1 MDPMADMDELET
13 LNNEREALGLEPM
26 QSVAE
31 ARAWK
36 ASLAVADKPADAAPA
51 DEVKP
56 PADVVYTAP
65 VAAAPKAVEQAGG
78 REAELALEVQRL
90 KSEAGR
96 SSVLANELKD
106 LKAALEA
113 SAQREA
119 EAVAAKEAAEAKA
132 SGGGLFA
139 FLTPEQRAEM
149 SEPALDAIER
159 GVTAYV
165 QKAVAAV
172 EAKTGADI
180 ADTRNTLTATRER
193 EAQREAQAAQ
203 ARADRMWVD
212 VVQPVIPAQVYGTFI
227 SNPKWDEWCAK
238 SYAGNF
244 NANLYNAAV
253 SDGDGEAVID
263 LLSRFMRYAGI
274 EVPTKGAKP
283 PVRATEI
290 RGGAVAEQPKADDL
304 YQADVERWEDLFFK
318 GKLGSE
324 WTPNKVTAF
333 SQRIDDARREGR
345 IKPGSAPR

>member
-1 MDPMADMDELET
+1 MDPMAEMDELET
-13 LNNEREALGLEPM
+13 LNAEREAAGLEPM

-36 ASLAVADKPADAAPA
+36 ASLAEVADEPAKVS

-56 PADVVYTAP
+56 TAEAVYAAP
-65 VAAAPKAVEQAGG
+65 VAASPKAAEQASG

-106 LKAALEA
+106 LKAERDAA
-113 SAQREA
+113 IQRAAAA
-119 EAVAAKEAAEAKA
+119 EAKAEEAAAKA

-139 FLTPEQRAEM
+139 FLTPEQRADM
-149 SEPALDAIER
+149 SEPALEAIER

-165 QKAVAAV
+165 KQAVAAV

-180 ADTRNTLTATRER
+180 AETRNTLSVAQQREQ
-193 EAQREAQAAQ
+193 QREAQAAQ

-212 VVQPVIPAQVYGTFI
+212 TVQPAIPAQVYGTFI
-227 SNPKWDEWCAK
+227 SNPKWAEWCGK
-238 SYAGNF
+238 PFAGTY
-244 NANLYNAAV
+244 NADLYNDAV
-253 SDGDGEAVID
+253 ANADGEAVID
-263 LLSRFMRYAGI
+263 ILSRFMRYAGI

-283 PVRATEI
+283 PVRASEI
-290 RGGAVAEQPKADDL
+290 KGGAVAEQPKADDL

-324 WTPNKVTAF
+324 WTPNKAAAF